1 MPEPGIPAMYNILIV
16 DDEKMICE
24 GIRKAV
30 PWSGLGISSAYTALS
45 GYEALNLL
53 GKYEIQIVITDI
65 NMSGMTGLELISRI
79 RQQSPDMRILVLT
92 GYDKFE
98 YARECLRMSVADF
111 LLKPVDEVIL
121 EDAVRKQ
128 IGWLDRQNE
137 LKYQKVLQERRQS
150 VVDEME
156 IERIVLNLLHN
167 RVCLENEY
175 GLLFTSYHFPRDVK
189 LQTVFLYPEQC
200 GMSGSASER
209 VTSAALKNVCILLV
223 DAQSAGIT
231 VTDIDGKIV
240 VTFFI
245 TQQNTLDDNIARLEK
260 ILKTEYG
267 CFLRKITGS
276 VVSGYRNL
284 YLSYNEAVWKKEQD
298 KMHFR
303 ELLPSVCSGRRLDT
317 FRDVYEELKNRTGD
331 SIGNKAAV
339 MHLFDT
345 FCQAVDTY
353 ALTAEHTCKCCF
365 DLVSYAYFCSSR
377 VSDELTDRMLHDMGK
392 TLSHAEKNDA
402 IEITRSWLLRIY
414 GSDDDDRNGI
424 IAKARSYIDANLEK
438 TLSVADVAD
447 RLCVTPNYLSRLF
460 SQNTGEGC
468 NEYMVRKRL
477 EKARLLLTETDL
489 PAGKIAFSVGYN
501 DINYFSLAFKKFT
514 GLSPTAYRK
523 SVRTES

>member
-1 MPEPGIPAMYNILIV
+1 MYNILIV

-24 GIRKAV
+24 GMRKSV
-30 PWSGLGISSAYTALS
+30 PWGGLGIGSAYTALS
-45 GYEALNLL
+45 GNEALSLL
-53 GKYEIQIVITDI
+53 EKYEIHIVITDI
-65 NMSGMTGLELISRI
+65 NMAGMTGLELISRI

-111 LLKPVDEVIL
+111 LLKPVDEITL

-128 IGWLDRQNE
+128 TVWLDRQSE
-137 LKYQKVLQERRQS
+137 LKYQEVLQERRQS
-150 VVDEME
+150 VVDEIE

-167 RVCLENEY
+167 RISKENEY
-175 GLLFTSYHFPRDVK
+175 GSLFTKYHLPRDVK
-189 LQTVFLYPEQC
+189 LQTVFLLPER
-200 GMSGSASER
+200 GISGSAAER
-209 VTSAALKNVCILLV
+209 VTSAAIKNVCILLV

-231 VTDIDGKIV
+231 VSDTDGKIV

-245 TQQNTLDDNIARLEK
+245 TQQNTLNDSLARLEK

-267 CFLRKITGS
+267 CLPWTITGS
-276 VVSGYRNL
+276 EVSGYGNL
-284 YLSYNEAVWKKEQD
+284 YLSYNEAAWKTEQE
-298 KMHFR
+298 KKHFR
-303 ELLPSVCSGRRLDT
+303 DLLPTACSRRRRDT

-331 SIGNKAAV
+331 SIESKDAV
-339 MHLFDT
+339 MHLFDA
-345 FCQAVDTY
+345 FCQAVDMY
-353 ALTAEHTCKCCF
+353 CLTAEDTGKCCF
-365 DLVSYAYFCSSR
+365 DLVSYAYFCSSG

-392 TLSHAEKNDA
+392 MLSHAEKNDV
-402 IEITRSWLLRIY
+402 IEITRSWLLRMY
-414 GSDDDDRNGI
+414 GTGDDSGDQHGI
-424 IAKARSYIDANLEK
+424 VAKARTYIDTHLGSN
-438 TLSVADVAD
+438 LSVADVAEK
-447 RLCVTPNYLSRLF
+447 LCVTPNYLSRLF

-477 EKARLLLTETDL
+477 EKAALLLAETDL

-523 SVRTES
+523 SVRTGR